1 MIPRAPPTMSSD
13 SFREQDVPLPGFDFL
28 QPAVVAPVRRSVAS
42 SPTLTATAAD
52 IRRFWR
58 RVVVSPSC
66 WFWIGAVSVPDGYG
80 RFTWQRGGVQRTLA
94 AHRFSLMISGQEID
108 GQVAEHHCNEPLC
121 VRVGDRH
128 VFASTQAA
136 NVAWAVQLG
145 RHRGNVRTVG
155 EGQEPAARS
164 HRIREALEHGWNES
178 AYLRAVAEG
187 DVSQTSLL
195 LPGETSSSPSP
206 QWLGLPGA
214 PGRRQRS

>member
-1 MIPRAPPTMSSD
+1 MRSIPHVPPTMSRNSL
-13 SFREQDVPLPGFDFL
+13 REQDVPLPGLDFL
-28 QPAVVAPVRRSVAS
+28 QPVVVSPVKRQVDS
-42 SPTLTATAAD
+42 SPTLTVTAAD

-58 RVVVSPSC
+58 RVVFSPAC

-94 AHRFSLMISGQEID
+94 AHRFSLMISGQEIE
-108 GQVAEHHCNEPLC
+108 GHVAEHHCNEPLC

-155 EGQEPAARS
+155 EGEGPAVRS
-164 HRIREALEHGWNES
+164 RRIREALKCGWNEA
-178 AYLRAVAEG
+178 AYLRASAEV
-187 DVSQTSLL
+187 DLSQTTLL
-195 LPGETSSSPSP
+195 LPGETSSSP
-206 QWLGLPGA
+206 
-214 PGRRQRS
+214 